1 MRDECKHG
9 SLRRKCEVCD
19 LERQLS
25 DYQAAFPTC
34 DKHRPSGGARAG
46 CLVCAGVKYSYAI
59 SRIDYA
65 CGEPNEMEC
74 SAYDVHQNEDEV
86 VKKVQG
92 LAKQLS
98 DALER
103 EAKLRQELAIEF
115 GNSDRLAKALQIA
128 IRQNSHDMLLTGE
141 ELRKC
146 ESALALHESGDEPTY
161 TDCPIHG
168 RHEGDCPRC

>member
-1 MRDECKHG
+1 MKPTPRTDAMLYPSGARDIVTGEPIDVVHADDA
-9 SLRRKCEVCD
+9 RD
-19 LERQLS
+19 LER
-25 DYQAAFPTC
+25 
-34 DKHRPSGGARAG
+34 
-46 CLVCAGVKYSYAI
+46 
-59 SRIDYA
+59 
-65 CGEPNEMEC
+65 
-74 SAYDVHQNEDEV
+74 
-86 VKKVQG
+86 
-92 LAKQLS
+92 QLS

-103 EAKLRQELAIEF
+103 EKALRQELAIEF
-115 GNSDRLAKALQIA
+115 GNSDRLAKVLQIA